1 MADNAA
7 TYVRTGMRPILAPAG
22 LTRRSSCEEF
32 EGVASIMARQSR
44 QATDEQSQVH
54 VSEEVATTS
63 TRELVRHFDGLST
76 SSNRIVGVPS
86 GGGGGAA
93 DEDAGDDV
101 LGDYFQFF
109 DKGPAH
115 DGEEE
120 GEDLLSSVF
129 HPVFPPED
137 EGSEDEKDG
146 TYTLRRPG
154 DDDEGLVG
162 SRHRRPTAYEG
173 IGTGRKEDMR
183 SSPCAPHRASEPT
196 CDAASAAEASAS
208 ARRALEQ
215 AHALCKAATAAGRKA
230 PGKKPRGSFLFS
242 SRK

>member
-1 MADNAA
+1 
-7 TYVRTGMRPILAPAG
+7 
-22 LTRRSSCEEF
+22 
-32 EGVASIMARQSR
+32 MARQGR

-54 VSEEVATTS
+54 VNEEVATTS
-63 TRELVRHFDGLST
+63 TRGLVRHFDGLST
-76 SSNRIVGVPS
+76 SSNRIVPS
-86 GGGGGAA
+86 GGGGSA
-93 DEDAGDDV
+93 DKDAGDDV

-109 DKGPAH
+109 DKGPVH

-146 TYTLRRPG
+146 TLRRPG

-183 SSPCAPHRASEPT
+183 SSPCAPHRASELA
-196 CDAASAAEASAS
+196 CDAASASAASAS
-208 ARRALEQ
+208 ARRA
-215 AHALCKAATAAGRKA
+215 
-230 PGKKPRGSFLFS
+230 
-242 SRK
+242 